1 MAILLV
7 KCPHTDRPIST
18 GIEIH
23 DAETLINLPDV
34 CSRINVALS
43 TSGGRGRLGLRIEW
57 KFHRLRTRQHK
68 GAMGQLR
75 GRANC
80 ANA

>member
-34 CSRINVALS
+34 CSGINCPECGLEHVW
-43 TSGGRGRLGLRIEW
+43 RRGLRIEW
-57 KFHRLRTRQHK
+57 KLHRLRGSIRE
-68 GAMGQLR
+68 R
-75 GRANC
+75 
-80 ANA
+80 

>member
-7 KCPHTDRPIST
+7 KCPRTDRPIST

-34 CSRINVALS
+34 CSRINCPEC
-43 TSGGRGRLGLRIEW
+43 GLEHVW
-57 KFHRLRTRQHK
+57 RTREARLEDRVPPPK
-68 GAMGQLR
+68 NEA
-75 GRANC
+75 A
-80 ANA
+80 